1 MEVSA
6 AIITNGS
13 EVLCFQKG
21 KAKHDYLTNRFEF
34 PGGKLEPSES
44 PEQALARELK
54 EELNYDVSG
63 KHLTFYKDIDY
74 DYSDFS
80 VKLHYFIIHDPNP
93 IFVLKEHIDAQWHSI
108 DNLEEL
114 NWAGAHPPPPGGADS
129 NCLNRLPFPTRHRM
143 KPRIQRCFIT
153 IVLTGSR
160 F

>member
-13 EVLCFQKG
+13 EVLCFQRG

-114 NWAGAHPPPPGGADS
+114 NWAGADLELVKALVSEPLVLQSKGG
-129 NCLNRLPFPTRHRM
+129 F
-143 KPRIQRCFIT
+143 
-153 IVLTGSR
+153 
-160 F
+160 

>member
-21 KAKHDYLTNRFEF
+21 KAKHDYLSNKFEF

-44 PEQALARELK
+44 PEQALVRELV

-63 KHLTFYKDIDY
+63 MHLTFYKDVDY

-80 VKLHYFIIHDPNP
+80 VKLHYFIIYDPSPN
-93 IFVLKEHIDAQWHSI
+93 FVLREHIDAQWHSL
-108 DNLEEL
+108 DNLEKL
-114 NWAGAHPPPPGGADS
+114 NWAGADLKLVKDLVSEPS
-129 NCLNRLPFPTRHRM
+129 FLQS
-143 KPRIQRCFIT
+143 KE
-153 IVLTGSR
+153 VL
-160 F
+160 